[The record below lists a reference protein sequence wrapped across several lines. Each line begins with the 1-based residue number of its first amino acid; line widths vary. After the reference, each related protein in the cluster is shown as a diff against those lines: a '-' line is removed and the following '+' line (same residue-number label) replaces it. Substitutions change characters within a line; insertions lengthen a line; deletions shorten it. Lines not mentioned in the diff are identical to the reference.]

1 MNEFEQALI
10 QKIGAERL
18 RKIQSV
24 KIGIAGAG
32 GLGSNCAVHLVR
44 TGFKKF
50 ILVDFDILDYSNLNR
65 QYYFNRQVGRAK
77 VDVLAENL
85 LAINPD
91 VTIEKLCR
99 KLEEPDFAEI
109 FVDCHVV
116 VEAFDQAKYK
126 KFLVERFI
134 NTDKL
139 LVCASGLAG
148 FASSDAIGIHQL
160 RERFF
165 MIGDLKTGVGA
176 ETPPLAPRVAVAA
189 AKQADV
195 ILRYVLADSAGEE
208 MLC

>member
-1 MNEFEQALI
+1 MNEFEQALV
-10 QKIGAERL
+10 QKIGTERL

-44 TGFKKF
+44 TGFKNF
-50 ILVDFDILDYSNLNR
+50 TLVDFDILDYSNLNR

-85 LAINPD
+85 LDINSA
-91 VTIEKLCR
+91 VMIEKLCR

-109 FVDCHVV
+109 FMDCHVI

-126 KFLVERFI
+126 KLLVERFI
-134 NTDKL
+134 DTNKL

-148 FASSDAIGIHQL
+148 FESSDAIVIHQL

-165 MIGDLKTGVGA
+165 MIGDLKTSVGA

-195 ILRYVLADSAGEE
+195 ILRYVLENSSGEE
-208 MLC
+208 MSC

>member
-1 MNEFEQALI
+1 MNEFEQALA
-10 QKIGAERL
+10 QKIGTERL
-18 RKIQSV
+18 QKIQSV

-44 TGFKKF
+44 TGFKNF
-50 ILVDFDILDYSNLNR
+50 TLVDFDILDYSNLNR
-65 QYYFNRQVGRAK
+65 QYYFAHQVGRVK

-99 KLEEPDFAEI
+99 KLEEPDFAQV
-109 FVDCHVV
+109 FMDCHVV

-126 KFLVERFI
+126 KLLVERFLDT
-134 NTDKL
+134 NKL

-148 FASSDAIGIHQL
+148 FESSDAIGIHQL

-165 MIGDLKTGVGA
+165 MIGDLKTGVG
-176 ETPPLAPRVAVAA
+176 EKTPPLAPRVAVAA

-195 ILRYVLADSAGEE
+195 ILRYVLADFIGEE